1 MMCIRSFWKVLIM
14 TYDSRFILFKRDSKT
29 DDKTRL
35 ERLERLTNNK
45 TIFVK
50 TIDDL
55 GSFLRNLLIP

>member
-1 MMCIRSFWKVLIM
+1 MLIM